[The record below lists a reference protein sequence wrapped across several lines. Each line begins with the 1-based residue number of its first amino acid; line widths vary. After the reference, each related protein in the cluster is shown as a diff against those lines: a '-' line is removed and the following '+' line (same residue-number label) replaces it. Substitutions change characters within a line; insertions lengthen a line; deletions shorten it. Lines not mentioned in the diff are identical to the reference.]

1 DARKGYLAVL
11 HGGNEFDWYEV
22 EWDQDAVDL
31 IIRITGD
38 FWRDHIE
45 ALVPPEPITTSEA
58 ALAFPNPADVAI
70 EGGEDLY
77 ELWGAYGLMQAELK
91 EIEDNLDA
99 TKLQLQKAMGDDAT
113 ALTYNGT
120 PLFTWKTRKGATR

>member
-1 DARKGYLAVL
+1 MLFRS
-11 HGGNEFDWYEV
+11 
-22 EWDQDAVDL
+22 
-31 IIRITGD
+31 
-38 FWRDHIE
+38 
-45 ALVPPEPITTSEA
+45 TSEA

-120 PLFTWKTRKGATR
+120 PLFTWKTRKGATRFDAKAFLAEHPDIHAEYMVTGKDTRTFLRKTIKEVTR